1 MKTEA
6 LFCDGTGAYVQPAQP
21 ERGANVTFKFRTAK
35 DDVDVVRLVSGP
47 DSQELEKSDSR
58 ELFDYYKTDVQL
70 GEAPFSYCFQIQSG
84 DEVCWYNQAGVCQGP
99 DAQYDFRIVPGFS
112 VPDWAAGA
120 VMYQILPDRFRNGD
134 PLSDVADG
142 EYLYL
147 DKPTKRI
154 TDWYQYPAPNDVQE
168 FYGGDLKGVREKLDY
183 LQDLGVEVLY
193 FNPLFVSPSNH
204 KYDTQDYD
212 HIDPHLTE
220 IPKDDGAVLPAG
232 GEAGGPTVSDRY
244 RQRTADPENL
254 AAGDAWFAQ
263 FTAEVHRRGM
273 RLIMDGVF
281 NHCGSYNKWMDRA
294 RVYEG
299 MPGYE
304 PGAYLTRTS
313 PYHDYFRFQN
323 QEESAWP
330 DNDSYEG
337 WWGYETLPKLNY
349 EGDQSLED
357 YILSIAAKWVSPP
370 YNADG
375 WRLDVAADLGHSTEY
390 NHEFWRKFRQAVKT
404 ANPDAIIL
412 AEHYG
417 SARDWLGG
425 DQWDT
430 VMNYDA
436 FMEPV
441 TWFLTGM
448 EKHSDAY
455 YPALVGDG
463 DAFVNNMRQHMA
475 DFLPGSLYAA
485 MNELSNHDHSRFLTR
500 TNHVAGRVD
509 TLGSKAAEEGV
520 DPAVMRQAVVM
531 QMTWPGAPTIYY
543 GDEAGLCG
551 FTDPDNRRTYPWGRE
566 DQEMLS
572 FHKAAIRVHK
582 ENGALRWGSLYL
594 LAWGQDLLAYA
605 RVLKGEHIVVILYT
619 GGEDGQVCI
628 PVWQAE
634 VPAEGQ
640 MDAVLYSWETGY
652 RETDADAAKITVKNG
667 EVNTLMG
674 AHSALIL
681 KEVD

>member
-21 ERGANVTFKFRTAK
+21 ERGENVTFKFRTAK
-35 DDVDVVRLVSGP
+35 DDVDAVRLVSGT
-47 DSQELEKSDSR
+47 DSR
-58 ELFDYYKTDVQL
+58 ELVKSDVRGLFDYYTVTVQL
-70 GEAPFSYCFQIQSG
+70 QEEPFSYRFQIQAG
-84 DEVCWYNQAGVCQGP
+84 DETCWYNQAGVCQEP
-99 DAQYDFRIVPGFS
+99 DGQYDFRIVPGFS
-112 VPDWAAGA
+112 VPDWAVGA

-142 EYLYL
+142 EYRYL
-147 DKPTKRI
+147 DEPTKRI

-220 IPKDDGAVLPAG
+220 IPKDDGEVLG
-232 GEAGGPTVSDRY
+232 SGSEAGGPTVSDKY

-254 AAGDAWFAQ
+254 AASDAWFAQ
-263 FTAEVHRRGM
+263 FTQEVHRRGM

-304 PGAYLTRTS
+304 PGAYLTGSS
-313 PYHDYFRFQN
+313 PYHDYFRFKN

-337 WWGYETLPKLNY
+337 WWDYETLPKLNY
-349 EGDQSLED
+349 EGDQTLED
-357 YILSIAAKWVSPP
+357 YILSIGAKWVSPP

-375 WRLDVAADLGHSTEY
+375 WRLDVAADLGHSAQY

-463 DAFVNNMRQHMA
+463 EAFVNSMRQHMA
-475 DFLPGSLYAA
+475 DFLPGSLYVA

-500 TNHVAGRVD
+500 TNHVTGRVD
-509 TLGSKAAEEGV
+509 ALGSKAAEEGV
-520 DPAVMRQAVVM
+520 DPAVMRQAVVL

-582 ENGALRWGSLYL
+582 ENGALKRGSLHL

-605 RVLKGEHIVVILYT
+605 RTLEGEHIVVILYT
-619 GGEDGQVCI
+619 GGEDRKVSI

-652 RETDADAAKITVKNG
+652 REMNSDTAKISVKNG